1 MKRAFIIITLLIF
14 TTVGSICV
22 AQDKKDT
29 LKVLFVGN
37 SYTYFENLPQM
48 VSAVSDYS
56 STKLIT
62 RQSTL
67 GGAKLS
73 EHWRGARGLKTKEI
87 IEKGDFDIVVLQEY
101 SMGAIDEPD
110 SLKKYVALFCDFAG
124 KNGARPYLYLT
135 WARERVPQYQE
146 TINKV
151 YAAAALENNA
161 VIVPVGKAWALARQ
175 LRPDFELFSDDG
187 SHPAKYGA
195 FLSACVFV
203 AVISGE
209 VPEKLPNDYNTTDHD
224 SEYIRLM
231 SLESLNVTF
240 CRQTAREVIQE
251 K

>member
-1 MKRAFIIITLLIF
+1 MKRTFFIVTVLAFATI
-14 TTVGSICV
+14 GNICI
-22 AQDKKDT
+22 AQAEKDT

-48 VSAVSDYS
+48 VSAISDYS
-56 STKLIT
+56 ATKLIT

-110 SLKKYVALFCDFAG
+110 SLKKYVALFCDFAR

-135 WARERVPQYQE
+135 WARERIPQYQE
-146 TINKV
+146 TINNV
-151 YAAAALENNA
+151 YTSAALENNA

-175 LRPDFELFSDDG
+175 LRPDFQLFSEDG

-209 VPEKLPNDYNTTDHD
+209 VPGKLPNDYNTIDHD

-240 CRQTAREVIQE
+240 CREIVKKVIKE